1 MNAEKFKE
9 IIELDRELK
18 ELEEIRKRFNDK
30 SVILS
35 YVEEYRSTDFYKLY
49 LVTYDTL
56 KPFIKE
62 ADKYIKQ
69 QVDNRIEEL
78 EQRIKNL

>member
-18 ELEEIRKRFNDK
+18 ELKEVRGKFNHRNVK
-30 SVILS
+30 LS
-35 YVEEYRSTDFYKLY
+35 YIWEYKDGDYHRI
-49 LVTYDTL
+49 TYNSL
-56 KPFIKE
+56 KPFITE

-78 EQRIKNL
+78 EQRIKNF